1 MALWKRPIS
10 SLFKY
15 VERENAGTVYMTHI
29 IDAPE
34 TIVQFWR
41 DAGPSRWFKKDTA
54 FDDDFRAR
62 FADEHEAA
70 ANGELDHWLAT
81 AEGALALLILLDQ
94 YPRNSFRGTARM
106 FATDAKA
113 LAVAKTAIEQGFD
126 NVVGDDMRRFFYLPF
141 MHSEQLADQDRSLD
155 LYAPLG
161 SEAMRF
167 AIIHHDII
175 ARFGRFPH
183 RNPVLGRATTAEEQQ
198 FLDDGGFA
206 G

>member
-1 MALWKRPIS
+1 
-10 SLFKY
+10 
-15 VERENAGTVYMTHI
+15 MTHI
-29 IDAPE
+29 IATPE
-34 TIVQFWR
+34 TIVQFWQ
-41 DAGPSRWFKKDTA
+41 DAGPSRWFKKDSA

-62 FADEHEAA
+62 FAVEHEAA
-70 ANGELDHWLAT
+70 ASGALDDWMNN
-81 AEGALALLILLDQ
+81 AEGALALMILLDQ

-113 LAVAKTAIEQGFD
+113 LAVAKTAITQGFD
-126 NVVGDDMRRFFYLPF
+126 DAVDVEMRRFFYLPF
-141 MHSEQLADQDRSLD
+141 MHSEQLADQDRSLE

-167 AIIHHDII
+167 AIIHRDII

-183 RNPVLGRATTAEEQQ
+183 RNPVLGRATTAQEQR

>member
-1 MALWKRPIS
+1 
-10 SLFKY
+10 
-15 VERENAGTVYMTHI
+15 MTHI
-29 IDAPE
+29 TSTPE
-34 TIVQFWR
+34 TVVQFWR
-41 DAGPSRWFKKDTA
+41 DAGASRWFKKDTA

-62 FADEHEAA
+62 FAAEHEAA
-70 ANGELDHWLAT
+70 ANGALDDWMNS

-106 FATDAKA
+106 FATDSKA
-113 LAVAKTAIEQGFD
+113 LAEAKTAIAQGFD
-126 NVVGDDMRRFFYLPF
+126 DAVDAEMRRFFYLPF
-141 MHSEQLADQDRSLD
+141 MHSEQLADQDRSLE

-167 AIIHHDII
+167 AIIHRDII

-183 RNPVLGRATTAEEQQ
+183 RNPVLGRATTPEEQQ